1 MLPAN
6 KEVYN
11 SFKEWHNWLLNQ
23 RKYSKNTVSSYQID
37 VKEFI
42 SFINTHTN
50 NEVTLKSLDTI
61 VIKDLRSWVAYRL
74 EKKFDFA
81 STSRAISAVRNY
93 YKFLTENYNISNT
106 SIFFLKMPKQKK
118 RLPNSITKEQT
129 FSMLSS
135 IMDIADEEW
144 IAKRDMALLIL
155 IYACGLRIS
164 EALSIKLLDLD
175 NNATLRI
182 KGKGNKERVVPI
194 LPIIIEAI
202 NDYLKSC
209 PYIINNDDYIF
220 LGKRGKVLNP
230 SIFQKTIRET
240 RKLANLPDNITPHA
254 FRHSFATHLLQA
266 DMNLRSIQ
274 ELLGHA
280 KLSTTQN
287 YTKVDT
293 SQILKNYSDFH
304 PRK

>member
-6 KEVYN
+6 KEIYN
-11 SFKEWHNWLLNQ
+11 SYQEWYNWLSKK
-23 RKYSKNTVSSYQID
+23 RKCSKHTVSSYQTD

-42 SFINTHTN
+42 IFVNSHTN
-50 NEVTLKSLDTI
+50 KEVTIKSLDEIT
-61 VIKDLRSWVAYRL
+61 IKDLRGWVAYRL
-74 EKKFDFA
+74 DKELDFS
-81 STSRAISAVRNY
+81 STSRAISSVRNY
-93 YKFLTENYNISNT
+93 YKFLTENYDITNT
-106 SIFFLKMPKQKK
+106 AIFFLKMPKQKK

-129 FSMLSS
+129 FKMLSAIQEIS
-135 IMDIADEEW
+135 DEEW
-144 IAKRDMALLIL
+144 IAKRDISLLIL
-155 IYACGLRIS
+155 VYSCGLRIS
-164 EALSIKLLDLD
+164 EALSIKANDLD
-175 NNATLRI
+175 NNTTLTI
-182 KGKGNKERVVPI
+182 KGKGNKERIVPI

-202 NDYLKSC
+202 NDYIKSC
-209 PYIINNDDYIF
+209 PYIINDDDFVF

-230 SIFQKTIRET
+230 SIFQKTIRDT

-293 SQILKNYSDFH
+293 SDLLKNYSNFH